1 MNKVSYFCQR
11 FTLAA
16 ESSSKIDIVFDFLP
30 PHAEETMLNHSLV
43 ALKLDKQVRRRFWQS
58 GFKFLNAL

>member
-30 PHAEETMLNHSLV
+30 PHAKETTVNHSLV
-43 ALKLDKQVRRRFWQS
+43 VLQLDRQVRRRFWQS
-58 GFKFLNAL
+58 GFKFRNAL